1 MIQNIDNFK
10 KQLIN
15 KEKEIED
22 CKKHQSK
29 LQIKNE
35 NELKEK
41 ESEIINVKKEKN
53 LLDNNVTSINDKLD
67 QSEIKLYENKNK
79 LNSLEYK

>member
-1 MIQNIDNFK
+1 
-10 KQLIN
+10 
-15 KEKEIED
+15 
-22 CKKHQSK
+22 

-41 ESEIINVKKEKN
+41 EAEIINVKKEKN
-53 LLDNNVTSINDKLD
+53 LLDNNISSISDKLD